1 MNNTSSTFLDFDDE
15 NSICALIDS
24 AFLPKESYE
33 IEYKSAKE
41 GFPMKE
47 FWKTYSAFANT
58 HTGFIILGIKERKD
72 GLLIEGLSDE
82 AIESYQK
89 TFWNNCN
96 NPNTI
101 STNLLNNSDV
111 RVLQIAGKNTLVFK
125 VPFAARTQRPIYLTT
140 NPFGNTYKRNNE
152 GDYHCTDDEVR
163 QMIADATGEL
173 RRDSLILEHFTTDDF
188 DPTSVRQF
196 RQLFSVF
203 NASHPW
209 NALSDIELFTKIG
222 AYRKDRKTGKEGITL
237 AGLLMFGKG
246 DSLNQQEALPNFF
259 PEYREH
265 LSEAIRWTDRIYP
278 DGTWEHNLLQFYLR
292 VLPKITSVLPKPFQ
306 LEKDTRIEETSAHI
320 ALREAF
326 VNALVHTD
334 YSQSGNIIVALEKQ
348 QFVIS
353 NPGTLLV
360 SLDQYYEGGISE
372 CRNPSLQ
379 KMFMLI
385 GRAEKSGSGVD
396 KIMAGWDELHWSKPY
411 LKLEEHPNR
420 VKLILPMFHILPEQ
434 VMANLQK
441 QFPTIGE
448 LTTNELTV
456 LTFCSV
462 EGCISNNRLQYILK
476 LHPTDITFLL
486 KGLVERG
493 YLESDNKRRWAN
505 YHIKGEKVATSDQKV
520 ATSKTKKVA
529 TSEQKVDT
537 SEQKV
542 DTSKQKVDTSEQKV
556 DTSKTKKVDT
566 SDQKVDTSNLTKRIS
581 KGGLEFLI
589 MDICNEKYV
598 KMEVIAEQVGRSLD
612 YLKNKI
618 FPNMVKQGKLEK
630 KYPLNPN
637 HPEQAYKTTEIYT
650 KKNY

>member
-1 MNNTSSTFLDFDDE
+1 MNNTSSPTFLDFDDE
-15 NSICALIDS
+15 NSICSLIDS

-58 HTGFIILGIKERKD
+58 HTGFIILGIKEKKD
-72 GLLIEGLSDE
+72 GLLIEGLTDE

-101 STNLLNNSDV
+101 NTNLLSNSDV
-111 RVLQIAGKNTLVFK
+111 RTLQIADKKVLVFK
-125 VPFAARTQRPIYLTT
+125 VPFATRTQRPIYLTP

-173 RRDSLILEHFTTDDF
+173 RRDSLILECFTTEDF

-292 VLPKITSVLPKPFQ
+292 VLPKITSVLPKPFH

-334 YSQSGNIIVALEKQ
+334 YSQSGNIIVTLEKQ

-396 KIMAGWDELHWSKPY
+396 KIMRGWDDLHWSKPY
-411 LKLEEHPNR
+411 LKLEKQPNR

-434 VMANLQK
+434 VMANLQE

-448 LTTNELTV
+448 LTTNELTA

-476 LHPTDITFLL
+476 LHPTDITYLL

-505 YHIKGEKVATSDQKV
+505 YHIKG
-520 ATSKTKKVA
+520 KKVD
-529 TSEQKVDT
+529 TSSQKVDT
-537 SEQKV
+537 S
-542 DTSKQKVDTSEQKV
+542 SQKV
-556 DTSKTKKVDT
+556 DTSKTKKIDTSSQKVDT
-566 SDQKVDTSNLTKRIS
+566 SKTKKVDTSNLTKRIS

-598 KMEVIAEQVGRSLD
+598 KMEVIAEQVERSLD

-650 KKNY
+650 KKNH

>member
-1 MNNTSSTFLDFDDE
+1 
-15 NSICALIDS
+15 
-24 AFLPKESYE
+24 
-33 IEYKSAKE
+33 
-41 GFPMKE
+41 
-47 FWKTYSAFANT
+47 
-58 HTGFIILGIKERKD
+58 
-72 GLLIEGLSDE
+72 
-82 AIESYQK
+82 
-89 TFWNNCN
+89 
-96 NPNTI
+96 
-101 STNLLNNSDV
+101 
-111 RVLQIAGKNTLVFK
+111 
-125 VPFAARTQRPIYLTT
+125 
-140 NPFGNTYKRNNE
+140 
-152 GDYHCTDDEVR
+152 
-163 QMIADATGEL
+163 
-173 RRDSLILEHFTTDDF
+173 
-188 DPTSVRQF
+188 
-196 RQLFSVF
+196 
-203 NASHPW
+203 
-209 NALSDIELFTKIG
+209 
-222 AYRKDRKTGKEGITL
+222 
-237 AGLLMFGKG
+237 
-246 DSLNQQEALPNFF
+246 
-259 PEYREH
+259 
-265 LSEAIRWTDRIYP
+265 
-278 DGTWEHNLLQFYLR
+278 
-292 VLPKITSVLPKPFQ
+292 
-306 LEKDTRIEETSAHI
+306 
-320 ALREAF
+320 
-326 VNALVHTD
+326 
-334 YSQSGNIIVALEKQ
+334 
-348 QFVIS
+348 
-353 NPGTLLV
+353 
-360 SLDQYYEGGISE
+360 
-372 CRNPSLQ
+372 
-379 KMFMLI
+379 MLI

-505 YHIKGEKVATSDQKV
+505 YHIKGEKVATSNQKV

-542 DTSKQKVDTSEQKV
+542 DTSKTKKVDTFKTKKVDTSDQKVDTF
-556 DTSKTKKVDT
+556 KTKKVDT

>member
-1 MNNTSSTFLDFDDE
+1 MMKNTPFTFLDFDDE
-15 NSICALIDS
+15 NAIYSLIDG

-58 HTGFIILGIKERKD
+58 HTGFIILGIKEKKD
-72 GLLIEGLSDE
+72 GLLIEGLTEE
-82 AIESYQK
+82 AIDLYQK
-89 TFWNNCN
+89 TFWNNSN

-101 STNLLNNSDV
+101 SVNLLDNNDV
-111 RVLQIAGKNTLVFK
+111 RTLQIAGKNVLVFK
-125 VPFAARTQRPIYLTT
+125 IPFATRTQRPVYLTA

-152 GDYHCTDDEVR
+152 GDYHCSDDEVR

-173 RRDSLILEHFTTDDF
+173 KRDSLILECFTTDDF

-196 RQLFSVF
+196 RQLFSVS

-222 AYRKDRKTGKEGITL
+222 AYRQDRKTGKEGVTL

-265 LSEAIRWTDRIYP
+265 LSETIRWTDRIYP
-278 DGTWEHNLLQFYLR
+278 DGTWEHNLLQFYLK

-306 LEKDTRIEETSAHI
+306 LEKDARIEETPAHI

-360 SLDQYYEGGISE
+360 SLNQYYEGGISE

-411 LKLEEHPNR
+411 LKLEDKPNR

-434 VMANLQK
+434 VMATLK
-441 QFPTIGE
+441 EQFPTIDE
-448 LTTNELTV
+448 LTTNELTA

-462 EGCISNNRLQYILK
+462 EGSISNNRLQYILK
-476 LHPTDITFLL
+476 LHPTDITYLL

-505 YHIKGEKVATSDQKV
+505 YHIKGRKVDTSIPKVDTSD
-520 ATSKTKKVA
+520 A
-529 TSEQKVDT
+529 QKVDT
-537 SEQKV
+537 SIPKVDTSDAQKV
-542 DTSKQKVDTSEQKV
+542 DTSLRRRG
-556 DTSKTKKVDT
+556 SKD
-566 SDQKVDTSNLTKRIS
+566 S
-581 KGGLEFLI
+581 LELLI
-589 MDICNEKYV
+589 MNLCKEKYV
-598 KMEVIAEQVGRSLD
+598 KMEVIAVQVQRSLD

-618 FPNMVKQGKLEK
+618 FPNMIKQGKLEK

-650 KKNY
+650 KATH

>member
-1 MNNTSSTFLDFDDE
+1 MNNTSSPTFLDFDDE
-15 NSICALIDS
+15 NSICSLIDS

-58 HTGFIILGIKERKD
+58 HTGFIILGIKEKKD
-72 GLLIEGLSDE
+72 GLLIEGLTDE

-101 STNLLNNSDV
+101 NTNLLSNSDV
-111 RVLQIAGKNTLVFK
+111 RTLQIAGKKVLVFK
-125 VPFAARTQRPIYLTT
+125 VPFATRTQRPIYLTP

-173 RRDSLILEHFTTDDF
+173 RRDSLILECFTTEDF

-209 NALSDIELFTKIG
+209 NALSNIELFTKIG

-292 VLPKITSVLPKPFQ
+292 VLPKITSVLPKPFH

-334 YSQSGNIIVALEKQ
+334 YSQSGNIIVTLEKQ

-396 KIMAGWDELHWSKPY
+396 KIMRGWDDLHWSKPY
-411 LKLEEHPNR
+411 LKLEEQPNR

-434 VMANLQK
+434 VMANLQE

-448 LTTNELTV
+448 LTTNELTA

-476 LHPTDITFLL
+476 LHPTDITYLL

-505 YHIKGEKVATSDQKV
+505 YHIKG
-520 ATSKTKKVA
+520 KKVA
-529 TSEQKVDT
+529 TSSQKVDT
-537 SEQKV
+537 SSQKV
-542 DTSKQKVDTSEQKV
+542 DTSSQKVDTSSQKV

-566 SDQKVDTSNLTKRIS
+566 SKTKKVDTSNLTKRIS

-598 KMEVIAEQVGRSLD
+598 KMEVIAEQVERSLD

-650 KKNY
+650 KKNH

>member
-1 MNNTSSTFLDFDDE
+1 MNNSSSPTFLDFDDE
-15 NSICALIDS
+15 NSICSLIDS

-58 HTGFIILGIKERKD
+58 HTGFIILGIKEKKD
-72 GLLIEGLSDE
+72 GLLIEGLTDE

-101 STNLLNNSDV
+101 NTNLLSNSDV
-111 RVLQIAGKNTLVFK
+111 RTLQIADKKVLVFK
-125 VPFAARTQRPIYLTT
+125 VPFATRTQRPIYLTP

-173 RRDSLILEHFTTDDF
+173 RRDSLILECFTTEDF

-334 YSQSGNIIVALEKQ
+334 YSQSGNIIVTLEKQ

-396 KIMAGWDELHWSKPY
+396 KIMRGWDDLHWSKPY
-411 LKLEEHPNR
+411 LKLEEQPNR

-434 VMANLQK
+434 VMANLQE

-448 LTTNELTV
+448 LTTNELTA

-476 LHPTDITFLL
+476 LHPTDITYLL

-505 YHIKGEKVATSDQKV
+505 YHIKG
-520 ATSKTKKVA
+520 KKVA
-529 TSEQKVDT
+529 TLS
-537 SEQKV
+537 
-542 DTSKQKVDTSEQKV
+542 QKV

-566 SDQKVDTSNLTKRIS
+566 SKTKKVATSSQKVATSKSKKVATSKTKKVATSKSKKVATSYPKKNLRK
-581 KGGLEFLI
+581 KDLEEEILKLCKDRFRKKEEL
-589 MDICNEKYV
+589 
-598 KMEVIAEQVGRSLD
+598 ASLLGKSEN
-612 YLKNKI
+612 YLKDKFI
-618 FPNMVKQGKLEK
+618 YRMQREGKLEP
-630 KYPLNPN
+630 YFPLTPN
-637 HPEQAYKTTEIYT
+637 HPEQAYKTTEFYQKHLT
-650 KKNY
+650 EE

>member
-1 MNNTSSTFLDFDDE
+1 MNNTSSPTFLDFDDE
-15 NSICALIDS
+15 NSICSLIDS

-58 HTGFIILGIKERKD
+58 HTGFIILGIKEKKD
-72 GLLIEGLSDE
+72 GLLIEGLTDE

-101 STNLLNNSDV
+101 NTNLLSNSDV
-111 RVLQIAGKNTLVFK
+111 RTLQIAGKKVLVFK
-125 VPFAARTQRPIYLTT
+125 VPFATRTQRPIYLTP

-173 RRDSLILEHFTTDDF
+173 RRDSLILECFTTEDF

-292 VLPKITSVLPKPFQ
+292 VLPKITSVLPKPFH

-334 YSQSGNIIVALEKQ
+334 YSQSGNIIVTLEKQ

-396 KIMAGWDELHWSKPY
+396 KIMRGWDDLHWSKPY
-411 LKLEEHPNR
+411 LKLEEQPNR
-420 VKLILPMFHILPEQ
+420 VKLILPMFYILPEQ
-434 VMANLQK
+434 VMANLQE

-448 LTTNELTV
+448 LTTNELTA

-476 LHPTDITFLL
+476 LHPTDITYLL

-505 YHIKGEKVATSDQKV
+505 YHIKG
-520 ATSKTKKVA
+520 KKVA
-529 TSEQKVDT
+529 TS
-537 SEQKV
+537 S
-542 DTSKQKVDTSEQKV
+542 QKV
-556 DTSKTKKVDT
+556 DTSKTKKVAT
-566 SDQKVDTSNLTKRIS
+566 SSQKVATSSQKVATSKSKKVATSSQKVATSSQKVDTSYPKKNLRK
-581 KGGLEFLI
+581 KDLEEEILKLCKDRFRKKEEL
-589 MDICNEKYV
+589 
-598 KMEVIAEQVGRSLD
+598 ASLLGKSEN
-612 YLKNKI
+612 YLKDKFI
-618 FPNMVKQGKLEK
+618 YRMQREGKLEP
-630 KYPLNPN
+630 YFPLTPN
-637 HPEQAYKTTEIYT
+637 HPEQAYKTTEFYQKHLT
-650 KKNY
+650 EE

>member
-1 MNNTSSTFLDFDDE
+1 MNNTSSPTFLDFDDE
-15 NSICALIDS
+15 NSICSLIDS

-58 HTGFIILGIKERKD
+58 HTGFIILGIKEKKD
-72 GLLIEGLSDE
+72 GLLIEGLTDE

-101 STNLLNNSDV
+101 NTNLLSNSDV
-111 RVLQIAGKNTLVFK
+111 RTLQIAGKKVLVFK
-125 VPFAARTQRPIYLTT
+125 VPFATRTQRPIYLTP

-173 RRDSLILEHFTTDDF
+173 RRDSLILECFTTEDF

-292 VLPKITSVLPKPFQ
+292 VLPKITSVLPKPFL

-334 YSQSGNIIVALEKQ
+334 YSQSGNIIVTLEKQ

-396 KIMAGWDELHWSKPY
+396 KIMRGWDDLHWSKPY
-411 LKLEEHPNR
+411 LKLEEQPNR

-434 VMANLQK
+434 VMANLQE

-448 LTTNELTV
+448 LTTNELTA

-476 LHPTDITFLL
+476 LHPTDITYLL

-505 YHIKGEKVATSDQKV
+505 YHIKG
-520 ATSKTKKVA
+520 KKVA
-529 TSEQKVDT
+529 TSSQKVDT
-537 SEQKV
+537 SSQKV
-542 DTSKQKVDTSEQKV
+542 DTSSQKVDTSSQKV

-566 SDQKVDTSNLTKRIS
+566 SKTKKVDTSNLTKRIS

-598 KMEVIAEQVGRSLD
+598 KMEVIAEQVERSLD

-650 KKNY
+650 KKNH

>member
-1 MNNTSSTFLDFDDE
+1 MNNTSSPTFLDFDDE
-15 NSICALIDS
+15 NSICSLIDS

-58 HTGFIILGIKERKD
+58 HTGFIILGIKEKKD
-72 GLLIEGLSDE
+72 GLLIEGLTDE

-101 STNLLNNSDV
+101 NTNLLSNSDV
-111 RVLQIAGKNTLVFK
+111 RTLQIADKKVLVFK
-125 VPFAARTQRPIYLTT
+125 VPFATRTQRPIYLTP

-173 RRDSLILEHFTTDDF
+173 RRDSLILECFTTEDF

-334 YSQSGNIIVALEKQ
+334 YSQSGNIIVTLEKQ

-396 KIMAGWDELHWSKPY
+396 KIMRGWDDLHWSKPY
-411 LKLEEHPNR
+411 LKLEEQPNR

-434 VMANLQK
+434 VMANLQE

-448 LTTNELTV
+448 LTTNELTA

-476 LHPTDITFLL
+476 LHPTDITYLL

-505 YHIKGEKVATSDQKV
+505 YHIKG
-520 ATSKTKKVA
+520 KKVA
-529 TSEQKVDT
+529 TLS
-537 SEQKV
+537 
-542 DTSKQKVDTSEQKV
+542 QKV

-566 SDQKVDTSNLTKRIS
+566 SKTKKVATSSQKVATSKSKKVATSKTKKVATSKSKKVATSYPKKNLRK
-581 KGGLEFLI
+581 KDLEEEILKLCKDRFRKKEEL
-589 MDICNEKYV
+589 
-598 KMEVIAEQVGRSLD
+598 ASLLGKSEN
-612 YLKNKI
+612 YLKDKFI
-618 FPNMVKQGKLEK
+618 YRMQREGKLEP
-630 KYPLNPN
+630 YFPLTPN
-637 HPEQAYKTTEIYT
+637 HPEQAYKTTEFYQKHLT
-650 KKNY
+650 EE